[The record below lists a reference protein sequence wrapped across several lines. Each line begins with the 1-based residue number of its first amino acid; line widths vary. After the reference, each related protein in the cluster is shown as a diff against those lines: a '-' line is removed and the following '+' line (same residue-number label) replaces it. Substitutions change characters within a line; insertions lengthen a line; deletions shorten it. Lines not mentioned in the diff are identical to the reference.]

1 MNDSLAIHGGSP
13 VRTTPFPQK
22 KYDYGDEDIAA
33 VTDVLRKGNET
44 GSISRGP
51 EQALF
56 EREFADRH
64 GAKYAIFVNSG
75 TSAFHTIFG
84 AINPDPGDEVIC
96 TPWTSGGSLAGAI
109 FQGCVPVFADVDD
122 SYCVDP
128 VDVEAKIT
136 PRTRAIIAVHLFGNP
151 CDMDAYV
158 DMCKRHGIFLVEDC
172 SQAHFSEYQGRI
184 VGTMGDIA
192 GYSFSGKHMSGG
204 GGGAVITN
212 NRSLWDRALPFTDQA
227 LNRPDGPL
235 AERPGAHQFL
245 AQNFKMNDLTAA
257 VMRVQLGKIDGYLKN
272 KIRNAQ
278 NIIEG
283 LSDVAELTPQKVR
296 PGDRHTYWN
305 LSFTINTD
313 RLGCNAYEF
322 AEAVT
327 AEGVPML
334 GPYIGSG
341 REGPLYRNPVYT
353 DALMFGASRYPLD
366 YGRERPVDY
375 RRVDCPYGEELMGR
389 GIQLSMN
396 ATFTENDLGDIIQ
409 GIRKVAGYYR
419 L

>member
-1 MNDSLAIHGGSP
+1 
-13 VRTTPFPQK
+13 
-22 KYDYGDEDIAA
+22 
-33 VTDVLRKGNET
+33 
-44 GSISRGP
+44 
-51 EQALF
+51 
-56 EREFADRH
+56 
-64 GAKYAIFVNSG
+64 
-75 TSAFHTIFG
+75 
-84 AINPDPGDEVIC
+84 
-96 TPWTSGGSLAGAI
+96 
-109 FQGCVPVFADVDD
+109 
-122 SYCVDP
+122 
-128 VDVEAKIT
+128 
-136 PRTRAIIAVHLFGNP
+136 
-151 CDMDAYV
+151 
-158 DMCKRHGIFLVEDC
+158 
-172 SQAHFSEYQGRI
+172 
-184 VGTMGDIA
+184 
-192 GYSFSGKHMSGG
+192 
-204 GGGAVITN
+204 
-212 NRSLWDRALPFTDQA
+212 
-227 LNRPDGPL
+227 
-235 AERPGAHQFL
+235 
-245 AQNFKMNDLTAA
+245 MNDLTAA
-257 VMRVQLGKIDGYLKN
+257 VMRVQLGKIDGYLTN

-334 GPYIGSG
+334 GPYIGTG

-375 RRVDCPYGEELMGR
+375 RLVNCPYGEDLMGR

-409 GIRKVAGYYR
+409 GIRKVADYYR